1 MAEQER
7 VSRDD
12 FEKPEG
18 PHPDYERHHVYPSKE
33 EEYLRKIG
41 LVLLDIR
48 DMLEKQPVSD
58 VADGSKEKL
67 SFLMNRRV

>member
-1 MAEQER
+1 MILRNQR
-7 VSRDD
+7 VLIQITRGIM
-12 FEKPEG
+12 FIFQ
-18 PHPDYERHHVYPSKE
+18 KE

-58 VADGSKEKL
+58 VADSSKEKL